1 MTPEPKAGARCGSSA
16 RRDLCGGPAARPVPT
31 ATVMMHEFA
40 FTATS
45 VGRLA
50 LSLHQAIK
58 NHRIALPDDEVLLDE
73 LISVRLRKNTLGVYR
88 LDHDSG
94 QHDDQAIALALGAHY
109 LLDADGS
116 AESWIRWAREKA
128 IAAGAVIIDGQVT
141 AVPEPPRR
149 PAIAA
154 CSRPLKMS
162 MTATFAVAT

>member
-1 MTPEPKAGARCGSSA
+1 M
-16 RRDLCGGPAARPVPT
+16 V
-31 ATVMMHEFA
+31 HEFA

-58 NHRIALPDDEVLLDE
+58 NHRMALPDHEVLLDE
-73 LISVRLRKNTLGVYR
+73 LVVCQAAEDTLGVYR

-109 LLDADGS
+109 LLDADGG
-116 AESWIRWAREKA
+116 AEAWIRWAREKA
-128 IAAGAVIIDGQVT
+128 LAAGAIVVDGQVT

-149 PAIAA
+149 PGIAAGRPEAEPVLTGVVVDAAAARKTARDELYRATPDAIAL
-154 CSRPLKMS
+154 RM
-162 MTATFAVAT
+162 MHGG

>member
-1 MTPEPKAGARCGSSA
+1 
-16 RRDLCGGPAARPVPT
+16 
-31 ATVMMHEFA
+31 MMHEFA